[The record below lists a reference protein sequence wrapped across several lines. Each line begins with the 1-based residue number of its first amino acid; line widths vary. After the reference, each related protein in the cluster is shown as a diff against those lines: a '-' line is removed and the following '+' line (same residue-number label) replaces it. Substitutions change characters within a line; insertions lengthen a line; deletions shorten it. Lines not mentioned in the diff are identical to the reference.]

1 MILPHYSLKSNAR
14 RSVPD
19 TERAGGAISTANR
32 GSATLEE
39 IAATSASKIRAEN
52 FPVALRLLPPG
63 PRDRLTRL
71 YAYARFVDDVGD
83 TAAGDRRALL
93 DRVDAEVRALW
104 EAPATVRIPAVA
116 GLRPL
121 IDACGVPAEPFLDLI
136 AANRVDQETS
146 RYASFDELL
155 GYCRLSAAPVGRVV
169 LYIAAAATP
178 ANVADSDAVCAAL
191 QILEHCQDVGED
203 ARAGRVYLPA
213 EDLEAAGVGDAD
225 LLAPTTSPGLRRAV
239 AVQVGRC
246 DELLGAGRDLIGRLS
261 GWPRVA
267 VSGYLGGGLATADAL
282 RAARFRVLERTVRPN
297 RLRSVAHAARLTVR
311 P

>member
-1 MILPHYSLKSNAR
+1 M
-14 RSVPD
+14 
-19 TERAGGAISTANR
+19 
-32 GSATLEE
+32 
-39 IAATSASKIRAEN
+39 
-52 FPVALRLLPPG
+52 
-63 PRDRLTRL
+63 RL

-93 DRVDAEVRALW
+93 DRVEAEVRALW
-104 EAPATVRIPAVA
+104 EAPAAVRIPAVA
-116 GLRPL
+116 GLWPL
-121 IDACGVPAEPFLDLI
+121 IDACGVPADPFLDLI
-136 AANRVDQETS
+136 AANRVDQGTS
-146 RYASFDELL
+146 RYASFDDLL

-178 ANVADSDAVCAAL
+178 ANIADSDAVCAAL
-191 QILEHCQDVGED
+191 QVLEHCQDVGED

-213 EDLEAAGVGDAD
+213 ADLAAAHVGDAD
-225 LLAPTTSPGLRRAV
+225 LLARTTSPGLRRAV

-297 RLRSVAHAARLTVR
+297 RLRTVAYAARLTVR